1 MCEKVGEKIK
11 ELRVEKK
18 MSQEDLSRAS
28 GVSRQTIL
36 TLETGKACSANT
48 GTLAALAK
56 ALDVSISVFF
66 E

>member
-11 ELRVEKK
+11 ELRTEKK

-36 TLETGKACSANT
+36 TLETGKAASANT
-48 GTLAALAK
+48 GTLTALAK
-56 ALDVSISVFF
+56 ALDVSVSVFF